1 MAVRTKRSDRF
12 PRGRVNCTYRLA
24 VALLAVA
31 LVAGGC
37 SLTEDDETA
46 ITTTTTTT
54 SETATAAEER
64 TGSDTEGDFG
74 SIPETVEAVAPSVV
88 TIFVAGAQG
97 EGAGSGVIWD
107 EQGRIVTNNHVVQGA
122 GELEVA
128 LANGTR
134 LEARVI
140 GADSRTDLAVVDVDR
155 EGLPAARFAE
165 GLPRVGELAIAL
177 GSPLGLANTVSAGI
191 VSALH
196 RDLPSGGT
204 TPALIDL
211 IQTDAAI
218 SPGNSGGA
226 LVDAEG
232 VVIGVNV
239 AYIPPEARAVSIG
252 FAIPSPVVRDV
263 VPQLIEDGQAE
274 HAYLGVIPI
283 PVTEELSGSFDLAVE
298 EGALVQSVSAGSPA
312 ARAGLRPGDAIVEV
326 GGDSIG
332 TVEDI
337 YSAIRRRDPG
347 DAVELTIVRGGER
360 RNVEVTLARLPAPS
374 G

>member
-1 MAVRTKRSDRF
+1 MSGLRRRTL
-12 PRGRVNCTYRLA
+12 G
-24 VALLAVA
+24 LLAA
-31 LVAGGC
+31 LAAALGAAGC
-37 SLTEDDETA
+37 SATGDGQRAATTTVVETA
-46 ITTTTTTT
+46 PT
-54 SETATAAEER
+54 SEER
-64 TGSDTEGDFG
+64 AGEDSAVTLGD
-74 SIPETVEAVAPSVV
+74 IPETVEAVAPSVV
-88 TIFVAGAQG
+88 TILVEGVQG
-97 EGAGSGVIWD
+97 EGSGSGVIWD
-107 EQGRIVTNNHVVQGA
+107 EQGRIVTNNHVVEGA
-122 GELEVA
+122 GDLEVA

-134 LEARVI
+134 LDARVV
-140 GADSRTDLAVVDVDR
+140 GADPRTDLAVVDVER
-155 EGLPAARFAE
+155 VGLPAARFAG

-177 GSPLGLANTVSAGI
+177 GSPLGLENSASAGI

-226 LVDAEG
+226 LVNAEG

-263 VPQLIEDGQAE
+263 VPQLIEDGRAE
-274 HAYLGVIPI
+274 HAYLGVVSI
-283 PVTEELSGSFDLAVE
+283 PVTEELRRSFDLGVE
-298 EGALVQSVSAGSPA
+298 EGALVQSVSGGSPA
-312 ARAGLRPGDAIVEV
+312 ERAGLRPGDVIVEM
-326 GGDSIG
+326 GGDSIR
-332 TVEDI
+332 TVEDL

-347 DAVELTIVRGGER
+347 DAVKLRVVRDGER
-360 RNVEVTLARLPAPS
+360 RTVEVTLAQLPRSS

>member
-1 MAVRTKRSDRF
+1 MGRSVRFRT
-12 PRGRVNCTYRLA
+12 RVAWLR
-24 VALLAVA
+24 VATVLTLA
-31 LVAGGC
+31 LVASGC
-37 SLTEDDETA
+37 SLTDDDDTA
-46 ITTTTTTT
+46 TTTTTVERT
-54 SETATAAEER
+54 TAAEARAGEDA
-64 TGSDTEGDFG
+64 TVDLDD
-74 SIPETVEAVAPSVV
+74 IPELVEGVAPSVV
-88 TIFVAGAQG
+88 TIFVEGAQG

-107 EQGRIVTNNHVVQGA
+107 EEGRIVTNNHVVEGA
-122 GELEVA
+122 GAIEVA

-134 LEARVI
+134 LEGRVI
-140 GADSRTDLAVVDVDR
+140 GADPRTDLAVVDVDR
-155 EGLPAARFAE
+155 DGLPAAEFAD

-226 LVDAEG
+226 LVDGDGE
-232 VVIGVNV
+232 VIGVNV

-252 FAIPSPVVRDV
+252 FAIPAPVVRDV
-263 VPQLIEDGQAE
+263 VPQLIEDGEAE
-274 HAYLGVIPI
+274 HAYLGVRPI
-283 PVTEELSGSFDLAVE
+283 PVTDDLSSSFDLGVE
-298 EGALVQSVSAGSPA
+298 EGVLVQSVAQGSPA
-312 ARAGLRPGDAIVEV
+312 AGAGLRSGDVIVEL
-326 GGDSIG
+326 GGDPIR
-332 TVEDI
+332 TAEDL

-347 DAVELTIVRGGER
+347 DAVEVTVVRGGER
-360 RNVEVTLARLPAPS
+360 DTFNVTLARLPARFS

>member
-1 MAVRTKRSDRF
+1 M
-12 PRGRVNCTYRLA
+12 RGIKRLA
-24 VALLAVA
+24 FTLLTVA

-37 SLTEDDETA
+37 SLTDDDETA
-46 ITTTTTTT
+46 TTTTVAETTT
-54 SETATAAEER
+54 AEDR
-64 TGSDTEGDFG
+64 AGRDSTVDLGD
-74 SIPETVEAVAPSVV
+74 IPETVEAVAPSVV
-88 TIFVAGAQG
+88 TIFVEGAQG

-107 EQGRIVTNNHVVQGA
+107 EEGRIVTNNHVVQSG

-140 GADSRTDLAVVDVDR
+140 GADPRTDLAVVDIDR

-165 GLPRVGELAIAL
+165 GLPRVGELAIAI

-204 TPALIDL
+204 TPALVDL

-232 VVIGVNV
+232 AVIGVNV

-252 FAIPSPVVRDV
+252 FAIPSAVVRDV
-263 VPQLIEDGQAE
+263 VPQLIEDGRAE

-298 EGALVQSVSAGSPA
+298 EGALVQSVSEGSPA
-312 ARAGLRPGDAIVEV
+312 ARAGLRPGDVIVEV

-332 TVEDI
+332 TVEDL

-347 DAVELTIVRGGER
+347 DAVELTMVRGSER
-360 RNVEVTLARLPAPS
+360 REVEVTLGRLPASSS

>member
-1 MAVRTKRSDRF
+1 M
-12 PRGRVNCTYRLA
+12 NCIKRLA
-24 VALLAVA
+24 VALLTVA
-31 LVAGGC
+31 LVVGGC

-46 ITTTTTTT
+46 TTTTTTT

-64 TGSDTEGDFG
+64 TGSDTEAGFG

-107 EQGRIVTNNHVVQGA
+107 EQGRIVTNSHVVQGA
-122 GELEVA
+122 GEVEVA

-298 EGALVQSVSAGSPA
+298 EGALVQSVSEGSPA
-312 ARAGLRPGDAIVEV
+312 ARAGLRPGDVIVEV
-326 GGDSIG
+326 RGDSIR
-332 TVEDI
+332 TVEDL
-337 YSAIRRRDPG
+337 YSAIRSRDPG

-360 RNVEVTLARLPAPS
+360 RNVQVALARLPAPS

>member
-1 MAVRTKRSDRF
+1 M
-12 PRGRVNCTYRLA
+12 RGARQRAAT
-24 VALLAVA
+24 LLALA

-46 ITTTTTTT
+46 GTTTA
-54 SETATAAEER
+54 ATAPAASAPAAEDGDEENS
-64 TGSDTEGDFG
+64 GGDFAV
-74 SIPETVEAVAPSVV
+74 IPETVEEVAPSVV
-88 TIFVAGAQG
+88 TVFVAGTQG
-97 EGAGSGVIWD
+97 EGSGSGVIWD
-107 EQGRIVTNNHVVQGA
+107 EQGRIVTNNHVIEGA

-128 LANGTR
+128 FADGSRVEAELVGTD
-134 LEARVI
+134 A
-140 GADSRTDLAVVDVDR
+140 RTDLAVVDV
-155 EGLPAARFAE
+155 EGLELPAAQFAE

-226 LVDAEG
+226 LVNADG
-232 VVIGVNV
+232 VVIGINV

-263 VPQLIEDGQAE
+263 VPQLIEDGEAE
-274 HAYLGVIPI
+274 HAYLGVRPI
-283 PVTEELSGSFDLAVE
+283 PVTEQLSESFGLEVD
-298 EGALVQSVSAGSPA
+298 EGALVQSVTEGSPA
-312 ARAGLRPGDAIVEV
+312 ESAGLLPGDVIVELA
-326 GGDSIG
+326 GDPIR
-332 TVEDI
+332 TVEDL

-347 DAVELTIVRGGER
+347 DAVELTVVRGGDRET
-360 RNVEVTLARLPAPS
+360 VEVTLDRLPAEAP
-374 G
+374 

>member
-1 MAVRTKRSDRF
+1 MSGLRRRTL
-12 PRGRVNCTYRLA
+12 G
-24 VALLAVA
+24 LLAA
-31 LVAGGC
+31 LAAALGAAGC
-37 SLTEDDETA
+37 SATGDGQRAATTTVVETA
-46 ITTTTTTT
+46 PT
-54 SETATAAEER
+54 SEER
-64 TGSDTEGDFG
+64 AGEDSAVTLGD
-74 SIPETVEAVAPSVV
+74 IPETVEAVAPSVV
-88 TIFVAGAQG
+88 TILVEGVQG
-97 EGAGSGVIWD
+97 EGSGSGVIWD
-107 EQGRIVTNNHVVQGA
+107 EQGRIVTNNHVVEGA
-122 GELEVA
+122 GDLEVA

-134 LEARVI
+134 LDARVV
-140 GADSRTDLAVVDVDR
+140 GADPRTDLAVVDVER
-155 EGLPAARFAE
+155 VGLPAARFAG

-177 GSPLGLANTVSAGI
+177 GSPLGLENSASAGI

-226 LVDAEG
+226 LVNSEG

-263 VPQLIEDGQAE
+263 VPQLIEDGRAE
-274 HAYLGVIPI
+274 HAYLGVVSI
-283 PVTEELSGSFDLAVE
+283 PVTEELRRSFDLGVE
-298 EGALVQSVSAGSPA
+298 EGALVQSVSGGSPA
-312 ARAGLRPGDAIVEV
+312 ERAGLRPGDVIVEM
-326 GGDSIG
+326 GGDSIR
-332 TVEDI
+332 TVEDL

-347 DAVELTIVRGGER
+347 DAVKLRVVRDGER
-360 RNVEVTLARLPAPS
+360 RTVEVTLAQLPRSS

>member
-1 MAVRTKRSDRF
+1 MNWIK
-12 PRGRVNCTYRLA
+12 RLA
-24 VALLAVA
+24 LTLLAVA

-37 SLTEDDETA
+37 SLTDDDETA
-46 ITTTTTTT
+46 TTTTISETTT
-54 SETATAAEER
+54 VEER
-64 TGSDTEGDFG
+64 AGQDSTVDLGD
-74 SIPETVEAVAPSVV
+74 IPETVEAVAPSVV

-107 EQGRIVTNNHVVQGA
+107 EEGRIVTNNHVVEGA

-134 LEARVI
+134 LDARVI

-155 EGLPAARFAE
+155 EGLPAARFAR
-165 GLPRVGELAIAL
+165 GLPRVGELAIAI

-196 RDLPSGGT
+196 RDLPSGGL

-226 LVDAEG
+226 LVDADG
-232 VVIGVNV
+232 AVIGVNV

-252 FAIPSPVVRDV
+252 FAIPAPVVRDV

-274 HAYLGVIPI
+274 HAYLGVTPI
-283 PVTEELSGSFDLAVE
+283 PVTEELSGSFNLGVE
-298 EGALVQSVSAGSPA
+298 EGALVQSVGEDSPA
-312 ARAGLRPGDAIVEV
+312 ARAGLRPGDVIIEV
-326 GGDSIG
+326 GGDSIR
-332 TVEDI
+332 TVEDLF
-337 YSAIRRRDPG
+337 SAIRRRDPG
-347 DAVELTIVRGGER
+347 DVVELTIVRGGER
-360 RNVEVTLARLPAPS
+360 REVEVTLGRLPARPS

>member
-1 MAVRTKRSDRF
+1 MSGL
-12 PRGRVNCTYRLA
+12 RGRTLG
-24 VALLAVA
+24 LLAA
-31 LVAGGC
+31 LAAALGAAGC
-37 SLTEDDETA
+37 SATGDGQRAATTTVVETA
-46 ITTTTTTT
+46 PT
-54 SETATAAEER
+54 SEER
-64 TGSDTEGDFG
+64 AGEDSAVTLGD
-74 SIPETVEAVAPSVV
+74 IPETVEAVAPSVV
-88 TIFVAGAQG
+88 TILVEGVQG
-97 EGAGSGVIWD
+97 EGSGSGVIWD
-107 EQGRIVTNNHVVQGA
+107 EQGRIVTNNHVVEGA
-122 GELEVA
+122 GDLEVA

-134 LEARVI
+134 LDARVV
-140 GADSRTDLAVVDVDR
+140 GADPRTDLAVVDVERD
-155 EGLPAARFAE
+155 GLPAARFAG

-177 GSPLGLANTVSAGI
+177 GSPLGLENSASAGI

-226 LVDAEG
+226 LVNGEG

-263 VPQLIEDGQAE
+263 VPQLIEDGRAE
-274 HAYLGVIPI
+274 HAYLGVVSI
-283 PVTEELSGSFDLAVE
+283 PVTEELRRSFDLGVE
-298 EGALVQSVSAGSPA
+298 EGALVQSVSGGSPA
-312 ARAGLRPGDAIVEV
+312 ERAGLRPGDVIVEM
-326 GGDSIG
+326 GGDSIR
-332 TVEDI
+332 TVEDL

-347 DAVELTIVRGGER
+347 DAVKLRVVRDGER
-360 RNVEVTLARLPAPS
+360 RTVEVTLAQLPRSS